1 MNLDV
6 TYKNHPE
13 RILEMSTILDK
24 LDIKIENNY
33 FAGVIENF
41 DLIIFIHHHT
51 TSFGQALF
59 SNKPMLFLYND
70 KLIDLDDD
78 TIKTLKSRCKF
89 INTFNSDNKID
100 LNYNYI
106 DLKMG

>member
-51 TSFGQALF
+51 TSFGQAYF
-59 SNKPMLFLYND
+59 QTNRG
-70 KLIDLDDD
+70 I
-78 TIKTLKSRCKF
+78 F
-89 INTFNSDNKID
+89 I
-100 LNYNYI
+100 
-106 DLKMG
+106 

>member
-51 TSFGQALF
+51 TSL
-59 SNKPMLFLYND
+59 D
-70 KLIDLDDD
+70 KLYFQTNQCYFYIM
-78 TIKTLKSRCKF
+78 
-89 INTFNSDNKID
+89 IN
-100 LNYNYI
+100 
-106 DLKMG
+106 